1 MFYCKIYLCANPT
14 IRQSGIGA
22 IDCLVEYLCHSF
34 RRIIFSVYWPLKLD
48 IRRFWNGSFKLDR
61 KLKNAI
67 PHRVL
72 YLYH

>member
-1 MFYCKIYLCANPT
+1 MFYCQIYLFANLT
-14 IRQSGIGA
+14 MRQSGIGT
-22 IDCLVEYLCHSF
+22 IDGLVEYLCHSF

-48 IRRFWNGSFKLDR
+48 IGHFWNCSLKFDR

-67 PHRVL
+67 SHRIL